1 MSHFLNVVLTEMCTG
16 LDRDPYQYPSFRNIL
31 FVITKISADSFEHLD
46 ATQNFILEFKYD
58 GYFVFVA
65 LFNVTVAYY
74 RQVQFYTLI

>member
-46 ATQNFILEFKYD
+46 ATEFYP
-58 GYFVFVA
+58 
-65 LFNVTVAYY
+65 
-74 RQVQFYTLI
+74 